1 MKVLFLG
8 DVVGR
13 PGRKAV
19 KGLLPDLKKKYSLD
33 MVVANAE
40 NASGGLGLTAG
51 SARELFGLGL
61 DAMTSGNH
69 IWKHRE
75 IYPVLDSEPRLLR
88 PANYPEGAPGTG
100 LGIYRTSTG
109 VEVALINLIGRTF
122 MSPVDCPFH
131 AAETLLEQIPDQ
143 VRVRIVDFHAEATS
157 EKKALAC
164 FLDGRVSAVFG
175 THTHVQTNDAC
186 ILPGGT
192 AFVSDIGMCGP
203 SDSVIGMNPNPIVER
218 FLTGLPH
225 RFEVAEG
232 PGSLQGAL
240 LETDPDGRAHS
251 VRLVN
256 TISSQT
262 SSQ

>member
-1 MKVLFLG
+1 MKLLLLG

-13 PGRKAV
+13 PGREAV
-19 KGLLPDLKKKYSLD
+19 KGLLPGLKKEYGPD

-40 NASGGLGLTAG
+40 NASGGLGLTVG
-51 SARELFGLGL
+51 SARELLGLGL
-61 DAMTSGNH
+61 NAMTSGNH

-75 IYPVLDSEPRLLR
+75 IYSVLQSESRLLR
-88 PANYPEGAPGTG
+88 PANYPEGAPGSG
-100 LGIYRTSTG
+100 LGVYRTSQG
-109 VEVALINLIGRTF
+109 VEVAVINLIGRTF
-122 MSPVDCPFH
+122 MAPVDCPFR
-131 AAETLLEQIPDQ
+131 AAESLLDQIPEH

-164 FLDGRVSAVFG
+164 FLDGRVSAVLG

-203 SDSVIGMNPNPIVER
+203 SGSVLGMNPKGIVER
-218 FLTGLPH
+218 FITGLPQ

-232 PGSLQGAL
+232 PGSLQGVL
-240 LETDPDGRAHS
+240 VETDPDGRALS

-256 TISSQT
+256 MAASSK
-262 SSQ
+262 